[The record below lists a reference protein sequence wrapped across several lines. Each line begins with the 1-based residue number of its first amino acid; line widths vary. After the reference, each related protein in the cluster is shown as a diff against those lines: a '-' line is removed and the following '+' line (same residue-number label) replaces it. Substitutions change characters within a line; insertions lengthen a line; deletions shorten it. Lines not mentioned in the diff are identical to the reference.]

1 MRKKKIVR
9 LSRLLFS
16 SLIFFIAFFFHA
28 LPVSAVDLTG
38 PDANTVFMLQSN
50 PENAIPF
57 QVGGNF
63 ETDYRFYTE
72 NERADNRFFIRRA
85 QLELSALIRPWL
97 KLNLEYEFKS
107 DVIDHLMDTY
117 ARVSFGSHAL
127 KVGHFKKPFSLDYQ
141 NGVESVYFA
150 ERSMGRSLSPGRDV
164 GLMVSGSLHDDI
176 IHYAAGLFN
185 AEGDDVENRGDGND
199 DPEVA
204 ARIVVAPFARSDNE
218 FLKYFQFGASGTYAK
233 INLGNLS
240 VKVKTTGM
248 IDTSRNIYVLGHD
261 TKFGVLLDADDR
273 RRIGAEA
280 AWAWKSVACQAEYI
294 SLTYSSLKPVG
305 RPERD
310 ADFYSYY
317 ASLIYFPTG
326 EEPAFSKGVMTRIT
340 PENPFDWSTGDFGA
354 VGIALR
360 YDHFEGDEDW
370 INPAAHVSVKEADS
384 FSIGINWI
392 LLPMHRILLDYTYT
406 DLSDPIRVRV
416 MPDGSVE
423 FIEKENVVTLRY
435 GIDF

>member
-1 MRKKKIVR
+1 MRKKKIFR
-9 LSRLLFS
+9 LSLVFFS
-16 SLIFFIAFFFHA
+16 SLIFLFACFFHD
-28 LPVSAVDLTG
+28 LPASAADLPG
-38 PDANTVFMLQSN
+38 PDANTVFILQSS
-50 PENAIPF
+50 PENTVNF
-57 QVGGNF
+57 QIGGNF
-63 ETDYRFYTE
+63 ETDYRFYAE
-72 NERADNRFFIRRA
+72 DDRADNRFFVRRA
-85 QLELSALIRPWL
+85 QMELSAQVLPWL

-117 ARVSFGSHAL
+117 ARVSFGNHAL
-127 KVGHFKKPFSLDYQ
+127 KIGHFKKPFSLDYQ

-150 ERSMGRSLSPGRDV
+150 ERSMGRFLSPGRDV
-164 GLMVSGSLHDDI
+164 GAMLSGAVFDHRLH
-176 IHYAAGLFN
+176 YSAGLFN

-199 DPEVA
+199 DPEIA
-204 ARIVVAPFARSDNE
+204 GRIVFTPFAGSENG

-261 TKFGVLLDADDR
+261 TKFGVLQEADDR
-273 RRIGAEA
+273 RRLGAEA
-280 AWAWKSVACQAEYI
+280 AWAWKSFACQAEFI
-294 SLTYSSLKPVG
+294 SLSYSSLKPVG
-305 RPERD
+305 RSARD

-317 ASLIYFPTG
+317 ASMIYFPTG
-326 EEPAFSKGVMTRIT
+326 EAPRLNNGVMTRIT
-340 PENPFDWSTGDFGA
+340 PEKPFDWSAKNFGA
-354 VGIALR
+354 LGIALR
-360 YDHFEGDEDW
+360 YDHFKGDKDW
-370 INPAAHVSVKEADS
+370 INPAARVSVKEADS
-384 FSIGINWI
+384 ISLALNWI

-423 FIEKENVVTLRY
+423 YIEKENVITLRY